1 MSRAKYIGV
10 RTVQTVFIL
19 WLVLSGLWVMFR
31 LMPGDFTARMVN
43 AGASPEAIAAVRERW
58 GLNDPIYVQYW
69 RYITN
74 FVRLDVG
81 ESVVYGTDV
90 WTFTKMKIF
99 NTFILV
105 APGITFAYILGSA
118 IGTVIGSSRGSLLE
132 KWGLVPLIFSGSFPS
147 FFTAI
152 LLILVFASTLNWFPT
167 SGMLSPG
174 IRGEH
179 VTWWTPYLT
188 RNFAAHYV
196 LPFTAVILR
205 YLFMPSLIMRTSVVE
220 TKDKDFMEYHRLT
233 GLPVVKRW
241 RHLARHSSLPVITV
255 YPVSMSRALGGLVL
269 VETVFNWPG
278 IGFTLVEAVL
288 ARDYPVVQFVFFI
301 VAAFVIIANFFVDI
315 VYGIIDPRVS
325 IDD

>member
-1 MSRAKYIGV
+1 MSRLKYIAM
-10 RTVQTVFIL
+10 RSLQTVFVL
-19 WLVLSGLWVMFR
+19 WLVLTGLWIMFR
-31 LMPGDFTARMVN
+31 MMPGDFTARMVH
-43 AGASPEAIAAVRERW
+43 AGADAEAIEAVRESW
-58 GLNDPIYVQYW
+58 GLDDPLYVQYW

-74 FVRLDVG
+74 FLVLDVG
-81 ESVVYGTDV
+81 TSVVYRVDV
-90 WTFTKMKIF
+90 WEFTKLKIF

-105 APGITFAYILGSA
+105 APAITFAYILGSV
-118 IGTVIGSSRGSLLE
+118 IGTVIGSARGSLLE

-152 LLILVFASTLNWFPT
+152 VLILVFGAALGWLPT

-179 VTWWTPYLT
+179 TTWWGPYLT
-188 RNFAAHYV
+188 GNFAAHYV
-196 LPFTAVILR
+196 LPFVAVVLR

-220 TKDKDFMEYHRLT
+220 TKDKAFMEYHRLT
-233 GLPVVKRW
+233 GLPVIKRW

-269 VETVFNWPG
+269 IETVFNWPG
-278 IGFTLVEAVL
+278 IGFALVEAVL

-301 VAAFVIIANFFVDI
+301 VAAFVIVSNFLVDI
-315 VYGIIDPRVS
+315 IYGIIDPRVTVS
-325 IDD
+325 E